1 MGIKLLSF
9 VTVTACA
16 AALAFA
22 QGPPPTAPDQGAP
35 NQTPADDPPSRAA
48 RLSFSSGMV
57 SFQPASV
64 EDWVPATLNRPLTTG
79 DQLWTE
85 AGSRAEVSTGSAAL
99 RLNGRTNFTFVNLS
113 DTMTQVQ
120 VSAGSLSVRLRR
132 LGDQESFEIDTPQTA
147 FSLLRPGEYRVDVNE
162 DGTSTLM
169 TVRGGQGEV
178 TAENQVQAVRAR
190 QQMRVTEADGH
201 PVFDERDAPVADGFD
216 NFCQD
221 RDRREDRSAS
231 ARYVSRDMPGYA
243 DLDDRGVWRED
254 PQLGPIWAPRVDPGW
269 APYHQGHWA
278 WIAPW
283 GWTWVDD
290 APWGYAPFHYGR
302 WAFVAGA
309 WVWVPG
315 PPAIRPVYAPALVA
329 WVGGPRFGI
338 GIGIGGVAAV
348 GWFPLGPGEL
358 WTPGFRA
365 SPGYFNQVNVSN
377 TVVNRNVNITNVYNN
392 TYVNKTVN
400 VSNVTYANQ
409 HVAGAV
415 MAVPQNAMGSG
426 RPVAQAAVPL
436 QASQVA
442 AAQVQAGPGV
452 APQRAAVVNG
462 AATTAAAPPAA
473 MMNRSVVARAVPPPA
488 PVPFSQQQSALQAN
502 PGQPLARAQLNQIRP
517 AAGANTPGASTPRP
531 QFRQALP
538 AHAPTGQA
546 PPRPLVN
553 PQVNAPVNT
562 QVNPRVNAPVNTPVN
577 PQINPGANTQT
588 APPRVNT
595 PVNPPVQPNVTQ
607 ERSLT
612 PTPPPPARPITPA
625 STPTYNKPPAAAT
638 TASTPPP
645 NQKKPP
651 AKPAG
656 KREEKKRD

>member
-22 QGPPPTAPDQGAP
+22 QGPPPNAPDQGAP
-35 NQTPADDPPSRAA
+35 NQASPDDPPSRAA
-48 RLSFSSGMV
+48 RLSFVTGMV

-64 EDWVPATLNRPLTTG
+64 EDWVPATPNRPLTTG

-85 AGSRAEVSTGSAAL
+85 AGSRAEVSTGTAAL

-162 DGTSTLM
+162 DGSSTLV

-178 TAENQVQAVRAR
+178 TADNQVQAVSPR

-302 WAFVAGA
+302 WAFVGTA

-348 GWFPLGPGEL
+348 GWFPLGPGEV

-365 SPGYFNQVNVSN
+365 SPSYVTQVNVTN
-377 TVVNRNVNITNVYNN
+377 TVINRNVNITNVTNV
-392 TYVNKTVN
+392 TYVNQR
-400 VSNVTYANQ
+400 VS
-409 HVAGAV
+409 GAV
-415 MAVPQNAMGSG
+415 MAVPQNAMGNG
-426 RPVAQAAVPL
+426 RPVGQAAVPL
-436 QASQVA
+436 QASQIA
-442 AAQVQAGPGV
+442 AAQVQTGPGV
-452 APQRAAVVNG
+452 APQRAAVLSG
-462 AATTAAAPPAA
+462 AAPVRAVPPAA
-473 MMNRSVVARAVPPPA
+473 VMNRSVVARAVPPPA
-488 PVPFSQQQSALQAN
+488 AVPFAQQQSALQAN

-517 AAGANTPGASTPRP
+517 APATNTPTASAPRP

-538 AHAPTGQA
+538 AQAPTGQA
-546 PPRPLVN
+546 PPRPLAN

-562 QVNPRVNAPVNTPVN
+562 QVNPQVNTQGNPRVNAPVNTPVN
-577 PQINPGANTQT
+577 TPTNT
-588 APPRVNT
+588 APPRF
-595 PVNPPVQPNVTQ
+595 NPPTPVQPNVTQ
-607 ERSLT
+607 ERSVT
-612 PTPPPPARPITPA
+612 PNPPPPARPITPA
-625 STPTYNKPPAAAT
+625 TAPANNRPAVTTPAT
-638 TASTPPP
+638 STPPP

-651 AKPAG
+651 ARPAA
-656 KREEKKRD
+656 KHEDKKKE